1 MKISLKLDPDTLAI
15 THKIICDEYNSC
27 NADKFEKSLRA
38 ELWEIL
44 SKKCIAYTNNPN
56 GKPRTINLRY
66 HLACILQECINDFL
80 LVKIKRFGTY
90 EYIEDKELRLS
101 LISKLGV

>member
-15 THKIICDEYNSC
+15 AHKIAVDEYHKCNSS
-27 NADKFEKSLRA
+27 KFDKSLRA

-56 GKPRTINLRY
+56 GKPRTISLRY
-66 HLACILQECINDFL
+66 HLAIVLQDCINDFL
-80 LVKIKRFGTY
+80 IKHPRFGTY
-90 EYIEDKELRLS
+90 EYNKLIILS
-101 LISKLGV
+101 NDLYQKLL

>member
-56 GKPRTINLRY
+56 GKPRAISLRY
-66 HLACILQECINDFL
+66 HLALIFQDCINDFL

-90 EYIEDKELRLS
+90 EYNK
-101 LISKLGV
+101 LIMLKNDLHQKLL